1 MIGEKF
7 NILSSHLNIIS
18 DLKLNP
24 HPPFWAWGHQS
35 QRRRRQ
41 KSNDAAHA
49 EEWLTPAPAEP
60 GGKKRRT
67 ALTLESTKPPKSS
80 LLRESST
87 QSTVR
92 GKYCQRIWYM
102 DRAFC
107 VCCFGSQWK
116 RHDASTH
123 LSCKISVICD
133 NRKYLD
139 FKLFMRYFFLFKG
152 KRVQSKIMQ
161 FFFYNALC

>member
-1 MIGEKF
+1 MTSSSIP
-7 NILSSHLNIIS
+7 ILPSELGVIKVNGAGGRNQTTQHMLRS
-18 DLKLNP
+18 DWLQRQ
-24 HPPFWAWGHQS
+24 QS
-35 QRRRRQ
+35 L
-41 KSNDAAHA
+41 
-49 EEWLTPAPAEP
+49 EE
-60 GGKKRRT
+60 KKRRT
-67 ALTLESTKPPKSS
+67 ALTSESTKPQKSS

-92 GKYCQRIWYM
+92 GKYCQRSWYM

-107 VCCFGSQWK
+107 VCTFGSQWK

-152 KRVQSKIMQ
+152 KTVQMKIMQ
-161 FFFYNALC
+161 FFFFTMHCVKVLSVVITVVYCLHF